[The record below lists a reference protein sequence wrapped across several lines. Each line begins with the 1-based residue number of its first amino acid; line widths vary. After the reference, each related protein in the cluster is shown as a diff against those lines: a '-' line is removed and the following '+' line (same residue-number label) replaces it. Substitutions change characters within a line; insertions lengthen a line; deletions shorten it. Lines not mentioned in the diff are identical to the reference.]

1 MISKVNSGALFGL
14 EGYIITVETDLYAGL
29 PGIDIVGLADTAVK
43 ESKERV
49 KSALKNSG
57 FALPQKRIV
66 VNLAPASTKKNGAYL
81 DLPITV
87 AILKASGQ
95 IVSENTEEYFI
106 IGELALDGSIRR
118 ADGVLPLALEAR
130 SHGFKKVIV
139 PKENAF
145 EAAVIADIDVFGVE
159 YLEQV
164 AAHLGGG
171 EKMEKTV
178 VDVDKIFS
186 ESTKY
191 AEDFADVKGQES
203 AKRALEVAAA
213 GAHNCLMI
221 GSPGSGKTMLA
232 KRLPSILPDLSFE
245 EALEVTKIYSIAG
258 LLPPHTSLI
267 TKRPFRSPHHTVSN
281 VSITGGGSIPRPG
294 EISLAHRGVLFLD
307 EFPEFRK
314 DAIDAMRQPLE
325 DGVFTV
331 SRVAGCATFPAAA
344 MLVASMNPCK
354 CGYYGDSTR
363 ECTCSLQSIRNYLGK
378 ISGPMLDRF
387 DIQIQVSSVK
397 YDELSSYK
405 KGESSAAIKE
415 RVQRAREIQLE
426 RYRGMKIYSNSQL
439 TASGIDEFCRI
450 SDESKELLKNVFL
463 KLGLS
468 ARAHARILKVSRT
481 IADLEGEKDIL
492 PIHIAEAI
500 RYRSLDGKFWFK

>member
-14 EGYIITVETDLYAGL
+14 EGYIITVETDMYSGL
-29 PGIDIVGLADTAVK
+29 PGIEIVGLADTAVK

-49 KSALKNSG
+49 KSAMKNTN
-57 FALPQKRIV
+57 FALPQKKIV

-81 DLPITV
+81 DLPITIG
-87 AILKASGQ
+87 ILTASGQ
-95 IVSENTEEYFI
+95 IVSETVGEYFI
-106 IGELALDGSIRR
+106 VGELALDGTIRR
-118 ADGVLPLALEAR
+118 ADGVLPLAIEAR
-130 SHGFKKVIV
+130 NHGFKKLIV
-139 PKENAF
+139 PKENAY
-145 EAAVIADIDVFGVE
+145 EAAVISDVEVYGAE
-159 YLEQV
+159 NLSQV
-164 AAHLGGG
+164 AMHLSDK
-171 EKMEKTV
+171 EKMERSV
-178 VDVDKIFS
+178 VDVEKIFS
-186 ESTKY
+186 ENTKY
-191 AEDFADVKGQES
+191 IDDFEDVKGQES

-213 GAHNCLMI
+213 GSHNCLMI

-281 VSITGGGSIPRPG
+281 VSITGGGTIPHPG
-294 EISLAHRGVLFLD
+294 EISLAHRGILFLD

-331 SRVAGCATFPAAA
+331 SRVAGCATFPASA

-363 ECTCSLQSIRNYLGK
+363 ECTCTPQSIRSYLGK

-387 DIQIQVSSVK
+387 DIQIQVPSVK
-397 YDELSSYK
+397 YEDLSSYE
-405 KGESSAAIKE
+405 KGESSAAMKE
-415 RVQRAREIQLE
+415 RVQKARQIQLE
-426 RYRGMKIYSNSQL
+426 RYKDMNIYSNSQL
-439 TASGIDEFCRI
+439 SAAGIEEFCRI
-450 SDESKELLKNVFL
+450 SEESKELLKNVFL

-500 RYRSLDGKFWFK
+500 RYRSLDSKFWFK